1 MHLDNWGLLVEDDGS
16 GKNTPLLLANHYIAR
31 YFEKLK
37 IDLEFK
43 NTHPQRAKLEGEDFE
58 EYDSYLSAHLDAYN
72 EMLARQ
78 NKTYLISNDYDFNN
92 KLSLLTWGDGEIQPH
107 PQQFPKISLD
117 RHNLVALMCA
127 LVFYGFTDLLNK
139 QDVKLPNLKNV
150 QHQRQN
156 LFYRYLGDFTLMTS
170 TLFLKMPEVQAPQLL
185 LAERSPTIFS
195 KIANKLFLTR
205 NKQYGTVLEY
215 LTEEFSSGKA
225 KEKK

>member
-16 GKNTPLLLANHYIAR
+16 GRNTPLLIANHYIAR

-72 EMLARQ
+72 DMLARQ
-78 NKTYLISNDYDFNN
+78 NKTYLLSNDYDFNN
-92 KLSLLTWGDGEIQPH
+92 KLALLTWADGELQPH

-117 RHNLVALMCA
+117 RHNMATLMCA
-127 LVFYGFTDLLNK
+127 LVFYGFTDLLSK
-139 QDVKLPNLKNV
+139 QHVGLPYLKNI
-150 QHQRQN
+150 QQQRRS
-156 LFYRYLGDFTLMTS
+156 LFYKYLGDLMLMTS
-170 TLFLKMPEVQAPQLL
+170 TLFLTMPEVQASQLL
-185 LAERSPTIFS
+185 LAERSPTILS

-205 NKQYGTVLEY
+205 NKRYGNVLEY